1 MNELIKSAS
10 YLVKMQELA
19 QQGLDNMSELKR
31 VMESNDIYTAEDF
44 EKVNDEIYS
53 ANRQVNQY
61 KESIS
66 KVIKQLAQ

>member
-1 MNELIKSAS
+1 MNELIKSAY

>member
-1 MNELIKSAS
+1 MNELIKSAY

-66 KVIKQLAQ
+66 KVIKQLEL